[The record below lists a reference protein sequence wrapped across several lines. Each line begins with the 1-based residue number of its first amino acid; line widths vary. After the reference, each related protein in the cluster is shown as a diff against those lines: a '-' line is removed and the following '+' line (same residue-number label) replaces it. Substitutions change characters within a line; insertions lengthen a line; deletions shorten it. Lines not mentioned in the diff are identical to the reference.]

1 MKAVIVREYG
11 DVNELQYKE
20 TEQPQVA
27 AGEVLVRIRATSVNP
42 LDWKMR
48 SGEAKEQFPMHF
60 PQVLGVDIA
69 GDVEQAGPGV
79 TGFQKGMRVMAMGKS
94 SYAQLAAVSSAALAV
109 MPDEL
114 SYEKAGALPLVLTT
128 GAELVERAANVQR
141 GQTILITGAVGS
153 VGRVAVHVAKQRGA
167 QVLAG
172 VRASQRKQA
181 EELGAAKVIAL
192 DQPEELTQLRDLDAI
207 ADTVGGK
214 LQAQV
219 LPLLRNGGVYASL
232 VGPPSQDPGRGI
244 QVQAMVAKPD
254 AQRLAELTQ
263 DVARGALVL
272 PVARTFPLSEIQEAT
287 RLAEDGGAEG
297 KVVLLIP

>member
-287 RLAEDGGAEG
+287 RLAEGGGAEG